1 MEQLAGYRWN
11 GLLLSRVNVVG
22 MYNTAI
28 LKVPRRINVETE
40 KRETIKKKLVFTQK
54 KMIS

>member
-1 MEQLAGYRWN
+1 M
-11 GLLLSRVNVVG
+11 LLSRVNVVG